1 MKEETLSDKRKKRY
15 TIVNEDESITE
26 YYSYAEEDV
35 KEFIKKL
42 KESFGKGSHK
52 YFTPRSIKDHIDK
65 LAGDKLTKE
74 KEQ

>member
-1 MKEETLSDKRKKRY
+1 MKEETLSDKRGEWNIK
-15 TIVNEDESITE
+15 TGWEQTESLGGAAKF
-26 YYSYAEEDV
+26 YKEEDV

-65 LAGDKLTKE
+65 LAGDKLI
-74 KEQ
+74 